1 MSMAIA
7 LSGSPKDFIYGG
19 SRLMLKLLQ
28 KIMIGVNNTS
38 QNTDRQIGKATI
50 EITKNTVQFDSDV
63 YQFRNVT
70 GFGVC
75 PVPTA
80 KVPSSW
86 IWFSF
91 IFGIFGTMNSSLN
104 SDQKTG
110 AMLILAFGIVSLA
123 FNKLW
128 PPKYGLKLYLNS
140 GSPLPIFITR
150 DVPGLKNVVSVLYDF
165 MENNLEGTYTIHV
178 QDRSIRIGGSVGGS
192 ATAGDIQGSSS
203 SYVGRDVS
211 RND

>member
-19 SRLMLKLLQ
+19 SKLMLNFLK
-28 KIMIGVNNTS
+28 KIMMGGNNTS
-38 QNTDRQIGKATI
+38 QNIDRQIGKATI

-75 PVPTA
+75 PVPTF
-80 KVPSSW
+80 KVPLSW

-91 IFGIFGTMNSSLN
+91 IFGLWRTMNSSLN
-104 SDQKTG
+104 SDEKSV
-110 AMLILAFGIVSLA
+110 AMLMIGFAILSLA

-140 GSPLPIFITR
+140 GSPLPVFITR
-150 DVPGLKNVVSVLYDF
+150 DVPGLKDVVSVLYKF
-165 MENNLEGTYTIHV
+165 MESHEEGRYV
-178 QDRSIRIGGSVGGS
+178 VYSNDRSIRIEGNFEGNFIGGDAGGK
-192 ATAGDIQGSSS
+192 
-203 SYVGRDVS
+203 VS
-211 RND
+211 NKR

>member
-1 MSMAIA
+1 MAIV

-19 SRLMLKLLQ
+19 SKLMLKLLQ
-28 KIMIGVNNTS
+28 KIMMGGNNTS
-38 QNTDRQIGKATI
+38 QNIDRQIGKATI

-80 KVPSSW
+80 KVPLSW

-91 IFGIFGTMNSSLN
+91 IFGLWRTMNSSLS
-104 SDQKTG
+104 SDEKTG
-110 AMLILAFGIVSLA
+110 AMLMIGFAILSWT

-192 ATAGDIQGSSS
+192 ATAGDIGGDSFSH
-203 SYVGRDVS
+203 VRGNVS

>member
-1 MSMAIA
+1 M
-7 LSGSPKDFIYGG
+7 F
-19 SRLMLKLLQ
+19 KLLQTLQ
-28 KIMIGVNNTS
+28 KIMLGGNNTS
-38 QNTDRQIGKATI
+38 QNIDRQIGKATI

-75 PVPTA
+75 PVPTF
-80 KVPSSW
+80 KVPLSW

-91 IFGIFGTMNSSLN
+91 IFGLWRTMNSSLS
-104 SDQKTG
+104 SDEKTG
-110 AMLILAFGIVSLA
+110 AMLTIGFAILSWA

-150 DVPGLKNVVSVLYDF
+150 DVPGLKKVVSVLYNF
-165 MENNLEGTYTIHV
+165 MESHEEGHYTV
-178 QDRSIRIGGSVGGS
+178 YSTDRSIQIKGSVGG
-192 ATAGDIQGSSS
+192 AVTAGDIGGSSS
-203 SYVGRDVS
+203 SNVGGNVS

>member
-1 MSMAIA
+1 MEIA

-19 SRLMLKLLQ
+19 IALMLKLLQ
-28 KIMIGVNNTS
+28 KIMMGVNNTS
-38 QNTDRQIGKATI
+38 QNTEIPIRNATI
-50 EITKNTVQFDSDV
+50 EITKNTVKFGSDV

-91 IFGIFGTMNSSLN
+91 IFGLWGVMNSSLN
-104 SDQKTG
+104 SDHKTG
-110 AMLILAFGIVSLA
+110 AMLLLAFGILSLA

-140 GSPLPIFITR
+140 GSPLPIFITK
-150 DVPGLKNVVSVLYDF
+150 DIKGLKGVVSVLYDF
-165 MENNLEGTYTIHV
+165 MESHEEGRYV
-178 QDRSIRIGGSVGGS
+178 VYSNDNSIKIEGSVGGNFIGGD
-192 ATAGDIQGSSS
+192 ATGN
-203 SYVGRDVS
+203 VS
-211 RND
+211 NKS

>member
-1 MSMAIA
+1 MAIA

-28 KIMIGVNNTS
+28 KIMMGVNNTS
-38 QNTDRQIGKATI
+38 QNSDRQIGKATI

-70 GFGVC
+70 GFGVS

-80 KVPSSW
+80 KVPLSS
-86 IWFSF
+86 IWFFF
-91 IFGIFGTMNSSLN
+91 IFGVLGITNFPEN
-104 SDQKTG
+104 SDQRTG
-110 AMLILAFGIVSLA
+110 GMLMIGLAICSLA

-150 DVPGLKNVVSVLYDF
+150 DVLGLKNVVSILYNF
-165 MENNLEGTYTIHV
+165 MESHEEGRYIVYST
-178 QDRSIRIGGSVGGS
+178 DRSIKIEGSVRGNFIGGD
-192 ATAGDIQGSSS
+192 ATG
-203 SYVGRDVS
+203 DVS
-211 RND
+211 NKR

>member
-1 MSMAIA
+1 MAIA

-19 SRLMLKLLQ
+19 SKLMLKLLQ
-28 KIMIGVNNTS
+28 KIMGGNNTS
-38 QNTDRQIGKATI
+38 QNIDRQIGKATI

-75 PVPTA
+75 PVQTLR
-80 KVPSSW
+80 VPLSW

-91 IFGIFGTMNSSLN
+91 IFGIWGTMNSSLN
-104 SDQKTG
+104 SDEKTG
-110 AMLILAFGIVSLA
+110 AMLCLAFGIVSLA
-123 FNKLW
+123 FNKFW

-150 DVPGLKNVVSVLYDF
+150 DIQGLKGVVSVLYNF
-165 MENNLEGTYTIHV
+165 MESHEEGHYVVYST
-178 QDRSIRIGGSVGGS
+178 DRSIKIEGSVGGNFIGRN
-192 ATAGDIQGSSS
+192 AMGDVI
-203 SYVGRDVS
+203 
-211 RND
+211 NKI

>member
-1 MSMAIA
+1 MAIA

-28 KIMIGVNNTS
+28 KIMMGVNNTS
-38 QNTDRQIGKATI
+38 QNSDRQIGKATI

-70 GFGVC
+70 GFGVS

-80 KVPSSW
+80 KVPLSW

-91 IFGIFGTMNSSLN
+91 IFGLWGTMNSSLS
-104 SDQKTG
+104 SDHKTG
-110 AMLILAFGIVSLA
+110 AMLFLAFGILSWA

-150 DVPGLKNVVSVLYDF
+150 DIQGLKNVVSILYNF
-165 MENNLEGTYTIHV
+165 MESQEEGRYVVYST
-178 QDRSIRIGGSVGGS
+178 DRSIRIEGSVGGS
-192 ATAGDIQGSSS
+192 VTAGDIGGSSS
-203 SYVGRDVS
+203 SNVGGNVS
-211 RND
+211 RDD

>member
-1 MSMAIA
+1 MAIA

-28 KIMIGVNNTS
+28 KIMMGVNNTS

-91 IFGIFGTMNSSLN
+91 IFGILINTNFPQN
-104 SDQKTG
+104 SDNRTG
-110 AMLILAFGIVSLA
+110 GMLMIGFAILSWA

-150 DVPGLKNVVSVLYDF
+150 DVPGLKNVVSILYNF
-165 MENNLEGTYTIHV
+165 MESHEEGRYIVYST
-178 QDRSIRIGGSVGGS
+178 DRSIKIEGSVRGNFIGGD
-192 ATAGDIQGSSS
+192 ATG
-203 SYVGRDVS
+203 DVS
-211 RND
+211 NKR

>member
-1 MSMAIA
+1 MAIA
-7 LSGSPKDFIYGG
+7 LSGSPNDFIYGG

-28 KIMIGVNNTS
+28 KMMMGGNNTS
-38 QNTDRQIGKATI
+38 QNIDRQIGNATI
-50 EITKNTVQFDSDV
+50 EITKNTVKFDSDV

-70 GFGVC
+70 GFGVS

-80 KVPSSW
+80 KVPLSW

-91 IFGIFGTMNSSLN
+91 IFGLWRTMNSSLN
-104 SDQKTG
+104 SDEKSV
-110 AMLILAFGIVSLA
+110 AMLMIGFAILSLA

-150 DVPGLKNVVSVLYDF
+150 DIQGLKDVVSVLYNF
-165 MENNLEGTYTIHV
+165 MESHEEGRYIVYST
-178 QDRSIRIGGSVGGS
+178 DRSIKIKGNFEGNLIGGDASGSVS
-192 ATAGDIQGSSS
+192 NK
-203 SYVGRDVS
+203 R
-211 RND
+211 